1 MTHSDL
7 VFKAYFHNYFMSCY
21 KQKSSLIYRN
31 LKDFTCLPKEH
42 GQTGWE
48 GVIAN
53 RNRSQGFTKYF
64 SFHCLS
70 SFGGGFTVVFTFF
83 LFLKQVYAHAD
94 SIYLSAIKL
103 PVITLRIIK
112 YLLQQEEPSKRP
124 PDKK

>member
-1 MTHSDL
+1 MTYSDL

-21 KQKSSLIYRN
+21 KQKILPHLQE
-31 LKDFTCLPKEH
+31 LKRFYLPAKRARPDRVGGCYSKQE
-42 GQTGWE
+42 Q
-48 GVIAN
+48 IP
-53 RNRSQGFTKYF
+53 KYF

-83 LFLKQVYAHAD
+83 LSFKQVYAHAD

-112 YLLQQEEPSKRP
+112 YLLQQEEPGKRP
-124 PDKK
+124 PEKK